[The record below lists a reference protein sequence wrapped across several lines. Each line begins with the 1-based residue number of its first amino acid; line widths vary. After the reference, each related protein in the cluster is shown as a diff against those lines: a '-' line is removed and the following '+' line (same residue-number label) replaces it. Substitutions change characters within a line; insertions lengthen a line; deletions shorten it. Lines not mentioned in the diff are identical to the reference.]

1 MHGATIK
8 IRSLTT
14 YKLRSLDLLAL
25 RMIPS
30 RNVTRLSF
38 RLWREGKRDWLVL
51 IAFINLKVHV
61 SEIGLSFYLCISLL
75 INIMMF
81 IRLIILYVPED
92 RYLLLTVNLLKAGP
106 SGRAV
111 WVGLR
116 PLACWDCGFE
126 SHRGAWMYVCC
137 ECCVLSGR
145 GLCDGLITHPE
156 ESYRL
161 WRVVV
166 CDQETSKTRRLK
178 SATGLWKYN
187 HRVVTPG
194 KQTNKHTSWFKQRF
208 VWRTDIG
215 LFYHLGGE

>member
-126 SHRGAWMYVCC
+126 SHWGHGCLSVVSVTCCQVEVSVTDWSLVQRSPTDCGALL
-137 ECCVLSGR
+137 CV
-145 GLCDGLITHPE
+145 I
-156 ESYRL
+156 
-161 WRVVV
+161 
-166 CDQETSKTRRLK
+166 
-178 SATGLWKYN
+178 
-187 HRVVTPG
+187 
-194 KQTNKHTSWFKQRF
+194 
-208 VWRTDIG
+208 
-215 LFYHLGGE
+215 